1 MKPKARTARNKI
13 NSSNIIYF
21 FLALLFILLPFN
33 ALINTFF
40 SEKMGIELVKM
51 WKEML
56 VLIVGVVFL
65 ACNWRVTP
73 KIMKQNYLK
82 FVWGGAFLLFVF
94 INWGLRGFDLGLVRA
109 LRLDLLPIMVVIAG
123 YFIGVQNDKLEF
135 DRLIKLLIGSTC
147 VSILASLILY
157 GVGGN
162 EILINLGFRNDWS
175 TYYAG
180 EALAFCQRIEN
191 SEICRFQGFMSGPN
205 QLASFLVLVFG
216 LALSQLKEK
225 WIKLLLGVGFG
236 LVIALTFSR
245 SGMLAFIALVGLYI
259 AWEYREVVMDKW
271 KWICGLIVIFLMGL
285 TLIGQEFLVSFFSRP
300 ESSSQHLRLWLEG
313 LRFWMEAP
321 VFGNGIGSVGP
332 AARYITS
339 EALIP
344 ESWILQMAG
353 QYGLI
358 GLILWIGWYSEVCK
372 NLFRKSGY
380 VIMWVWIALLI
391 PLNLLHIFE
400 ASSLVYGLGIVTGI
414 KIGSKSTEE

>member
-65 ACNWRVTP
+65 ASNWRVTP

>member
-1 MKPKARTARNKI
+1 MKPKARAARNKM

-56 VLIVGVVFL
+56 VLMVGVVFL
-65 ACNWRVTP
+65 ASNWRVIP

-82 FVWGGAFLLFVF
+82 FAWGGAFLLFVLF
-94 INWGLRGFDLGLVRA
+94 NWGLKGFDLGLVRA
-109 LRLDLLPIMVVIAG
+109 LRLDLLPVVVVIVG
-123 YFIGVQNDKLEF
+123 YFVGLKNDKLRF
-135 DRLIKLLIGSTC
+135 DNLIKLLIGSTC

-157 GVGGN
+157 GVGGS

-191 SEICRFQGFMSGPN
+191 SEICRFQGFLSGPN
-205 QLASFLVLVFG
+205 QLASFLVLIFG
-216 LALSQLKEK
+216 LSLSQFKEK

-245 SGMLAFIALVGLYI
+245 SGMLAFIALAGLYT
-259 AWEYREVVMDKW
+259 AWEYRVLIVDKW
-271 KWICGLIVIFLMGL
+271 KWICGLIAIFL
-285 TLIGQEFLVSFFSRP
+285 IGITFIGYEFIVNFFSRP
-300 ESSSQHLRLWLEG
+300 ESSSEHLRLWLEG
-313 LRFWMEAP
+313 LRFWREAP

-339 EALIP
+339 DALIP
-344 ESWILQMAG
+344 ESWILQVAG
-353 QYGLI
+353 QYGLV
-358 GLILWIGWYSEVCK
+358 GLILWVGWYGEVCK
-372 NLFRKSGY
+372 NLSRKGGY
-380 VIMWVWIALLI
+380 GIMLVWIALLI

-414 KIGSKSTEE
+414 KTGSKSTEE

>member
-65 ACNWRVTP
+65 ASNWRVIP

-94 INWGLRGFDLGLVRA
+94 INWGLKGFDLGLVRA

-157 GVGGN
+157 GLGGN

-216 LALSQLKEK
+216 LALSQFKEK

-245 SGMLAFIALVGLYI
+245 SGMLAFIALAGLYI
-259 AWEYREVVMDKW
+259 AWEHREVVIDKW
-271 KWICGLIVIFLMGL
+271 KWICGLIAIFLMGL

-300 ESSSQHLRLWLEG
+300 ESSSEHLRLWLEG

-344 ESWILQMAG
+344 ESWTLQMAG

-358 GLILWIGWYSEVCK
+358 GLILWIGWYGEVCK

-414 KIGSKSTEE
+414 KIGSKNTEE